1 MRVYGVTWR
10 IQGATI
16 TMKFYLSSYMLG
28 HHTDRLLAMV
38 AEPRRMIIVTNALD
52 AIPLEAQLKY
62 ARETFDPVTYFAEA
76 GFDPAMI
83 DLRRYF
89 GRKGELRDV
98 LLRQNVIW
106 AVGGNSFLL
115 RRAMRASGFDEV
127 LPALLEAGVVYAGW
141 SAGACVAGDSLQ
153 AVAPMDE
160 PEPPALGYTD
170 TVPVW
175 EGLGLVP
182 FGIIPHWDSEHR
194 EAEAAARA
202 VAQAEANGTSFRAL
216 RDGDVLVCDNG
227 RVELLARRD

>member
-1 MRVYGVTWR
+1 M
-10 IQGATI
+10 
-16 TMKFYLSSYMLG
+16 TMKFYLSSYMIG
-28 HHTDRLLAMV
+28 DHADRLLAMV

-52 AIPLEAQLKY
+52 AIPLEAQLRY
-62 ARETFDPVTYFAEA
+62 ARETFDPVRYFADA
-76 GFDPAMI
+76 GFDPTLI

-106 AVGGNSFLL
+106 ALGGNSFVL

-141 SAGACVAGDSLQ
+141 SAGACVAGDSLR
-153 AVAPMDE
+153 AVATMDA
-160 PEPPALGYTD
+160 PGVLAPGYAD
-170 TVPVW
+170 AAPIW

-182 FGIIPHWDSEHR
+182 FGIIPHWESEHP

-202 VAQAEANGTSFRAL
+202 VAQAKRSGTSFRAL

-227 RVELLARRD
+227 PVELLARRG